1 MYYVYVLKNKKD
13 GRYYIGST
21 NNLQRRLKEHANG
34 KTKSL
39 LYRRPLE
46 LVYYEECKTL
56 TEARRREKIIKQYK
70 AGKAFKRLIATAH
83 VAQSVEHLLGKEE
96 VTGSIPVVG

>member
-1 MYYVYVLKNKKD
+1 MYYVYVLKSKKD

-21 NNLQRRLKEHANG
+21 NNLQRRLREHARG

-39 LYRRPLE
+39 INRRPLE
-46 LVYYEECKTL
+46 LVYCEECKSL
-56 TEARRREKIIKQYK
+56 IEARKREEIIKKYK
-70 AGKAFKRLIATAH
+70 AGNAFKRLIADAH